1 MSKPSDTPRSLRV
14 AVLTY
19 SNRRT
24 VADDGSG
31 DLIRAC
37 LAEAGHRIA
46 DSVIRH
52 GDASVMR
59 EFLRAWLRE
68 PGIDAVICNGG
79 TGITDCMPEVAAP
92 LIDHDIPG
100 FATLFQVLSLQDIG
114 SSGMLSRAS
123 AGLAA
128 GKLLFLLPGSENG
141 SRLAMQRLVIPQLD
155 STTRPCSL
163 AGLLAD
169 E

>member
-1 MSKPSDTPRSLRV
+1 MSQASDTSRRLRA

-24 VADDGSG
+24 VADDSTG
-31 DLIRAC
+31 DLIRAH
-37 LAEAGHRIA
+37 LVAAGHRVVTSA
-46 DSVIRH
+46 IRH
-52 GDASVMR
+52 GDATVMR
-59 EFLRAWLRE
+59 EFLRGWLAE
-68 PGIDAVICNGG
+68 PAVDVVISNGG
-79 TGITDCMPEVAAP
+79 TGISDCMPEAAAQ

-100 FATLFQVLSLQDIG
+100 FAILFQVLSLQDIG

-123 AGLAA
+123 AGLAG
-128 GKLLFLLPGSENG
+128 GKLLLLLPGSENG
-141 SRLAMQRLVIPQLD
+141 SRLAMQRLVIPQLNT
-155 STTRPCSL
+155 TTRPCSL

>member
-1 MSKPSDTPRSLRV
+1 MSKASDTPRSLRV

-24 VADDGSG
+24 PADDGTG
-31 DLIRAC
+31 DLIRAQ
-37 LAEAGHRIA
+37 LVAGGHRIGA
-46 DSVIRH
+46 SAIRH
-52 GDASVMR
+52 GDAPVMR
-59 EFLRAWLRE
+59 EFLRGWLTD
-68 PGIDAVICNGG
+68 PALDAVISSGG
-79 TGITDCMPEVAAP
+79 TGITDCMPEAAAP
-92 LIDHDIPG
+92 LIEHDIPG

-123 AGLAA
+123 AGLAG
-128 GKLLFLLPGSENG
+128 GKLLFLLPGSEPG

-163 AGLLAD
+163 AGLLTD

>member
-1 MSKPSDTPRSLRV
+1 MSKATDTPRSLRV

-24 VADDGSG
+24 GADDGTG
-31 DLIRAC
+31 DLIRAH
-37 LAEAGHRIA
+37 LVAAGHRVA
-46 DSVIRH
+46 ASAIRH
-52 GDASVMR
+52 GDAPAMR
-59 EFLRAWLRE
+59 EFLRGWLAD
-68 PGIDAVICNGG
+68 PAVDAVISNGG
-79 TGITDCMPEVAAP
+79 TGIGDCMPEAAAP
-92 LIDHDIPG
+92 LIEHDIPG
-100 FATLFQVLSLQDIG
+100 FAMLFQVLSLQDIG

-141 SRLAMQRLVIPQLD
+141 SRLAMQALVIPQLD
-155 STTRPCSL
+155 TTTRPCSL

>member
-24 VADDGSG
+24 VADDTSG

-37 LAEAGHRIA
+37 LAGAGHRVV
-46 DSVIRH
+46 DSAIRH
-52 GDASVMR
+52 GDASAMR
-59 EFLRAWLRE
+59 EFLRVWVRD
-68 PGIDAVICNGG
+68 PGIDAVICTGG
-79 TGITDCMPEVAAP
+79 TGITDCMPEAAAS
-92 LIDHDIPG
+92 LIEHDIPG
-100 FATLFQVLSLQDIG
+100 FATLFQMLSLQDIG
-114 SSGMLSRAS
+114 SSGMLSRAQ

-141 SRLAMQRLVIPQLD
+141 CRLAMQQLVVPQLD

>member
-1 MSKPSDTPRSLRV
+1 MSKASNTPRSLRV

-24 VADDGSG
+24 AADDGTG

-37 LAEAGHRIA
+37 LVAAGHHVA
-46 DSVIRH
+46 ASAIRH
-52 GDASVMR
+52 GDTLLMR
-59 EFLRAWLRE
+59 EFLRGWLAD
-68 PGIDAVICNGG
+68 PALDGVISNGG
-79 TGITDCMPEVAAP
+79 TGITDCMPEAAAP
-92 LIDHDIPG
+92 LIEHDIPG

-123 AGLAA
+123 AGLAG

>member
-24 VADDGSG
+24 VADDNSG
-31 DLIRAC
+31 DLIRAR
-37 LAEAGHRIA
+37 LAEAGHRVVA
-46 DSVIRH
+46 SAIRH
-52 GDASVMR
+52 GDAPVMR
-59 EFLRAWLRE
+59 EFLRVWLRD

-79 TGITDCMPEVAAP
+79 TGITDCMPEAAAS
-92 LIDHDIPG
+92 LIEHDIPG
-100 FATLFQVLSLQDIG
+100 FATLFQVLSLHDIG
-114 SSGMLSRAS
+114 SSGMLSRAQ

-141 SRLAMQRLVIPQLD
+141 CRLAMQRLVVPQLD

>member
-1 MSKPSDTPRSLRV
+1 V

-24 VADDGSG
+24 PADDGTG
-31 DLIRAC
+31 DLIRAQ
-37 LAEAGHRIA
+37 LVAAGHRIGA
-46 DSVIRH
+46 SAIRY
-52 GDASVMR
+52 GDAPAMR
-59 EFLRAWLRE
+59 EFLRSWLVE
-68 PGIDAVICNGG
+68 PGIDVVVCSGG
-79 TGITDCMPEVAAP
+79 TGITDCIPEAAAP
-92 LIDHDIPG
+92 LVDPDIPG
-100 FATLFQVLSLQDIG
+100 FAVLFQVLSLQDIG

-123 AGLAA
+123 AGLAG

-141 SRLAMQRLVIPQLD
+141 CRLAMDRLVLPQLD
-155 STTRPCSL
+155 TTTRPCSL

>member
-24 VADDGSG
+24 VADDTSG
-31 DLIRAC
+31 DLIRAR
-37 LAEAGHRIA
+37 LVEAGHRVVA
-46 DSVIRH
+46 SAIRH
-52 GDASVMR
+52 GDAPVMC
-59 EFLRAWLRE
+59 EFLRIWLRD
-68 PGIDAVICNGG
+68 PGVDAVICNGG
-79 TGITDCMPEVAAP
+79 TGITDCMPEAAAS
-92 LIDHDIPG
+92 LIEHDIPG

-114 SSGMLSRAS
+114 SSGMLSRAQ

-141 SRLAMQRLVIPQLD
+141 CRLAMQRLVVPQLD

>member
-1 MSKPSDTPRSLRV
+1 MSKASDTPRSLRV

-24 VADDGSG
+24 PADDSTG
-31 DLIRAC
+31 DLIRAQ
-37 LAEAGHRIA
+37 LVTAGHRIGA
-46 DSVIRH
+46 SAIRH
-52 GDASVMR
+52 GDAAVMC
-59 EFLRAWLRE
+59 EFLHGWLAD
-68 PGIDAVICNGG
+68 PALDVVISNGG
-79 TGITDCMPEVAAP
+79 TGITDCMPEAAAP
-92 LIDHDIPG
+92 LVEHDIPG
-100 FATLFQVLSLQDIG
+100 FATLFQVLSLEDVG

-123 AGLAA
+123 AGLAG

-155 STTRPCSL
+155 TTTHPCSL

>member
-1 MSKPSDTPRSLRV
+1 MSKASDMPRSLRV

-24 VADDGSG
+24 PADDNTG
-31 DLIRAC
+31 DLIRAQ
-37 LAEAGHRIA
+37 LVAAGHTIA
-46 DSVIRH
+46 ASAIRH
-52 GDASVMR
+52 GDAPVMR
-59 EFLRAWLRE
+59 EFLRGWLAD
-68 PGIDAVICNGG
+68 PALDVVISNGG
-79 TGITDCMPEVAAP
+79 TGITDCMPEAAAP
-92 LIDHDIPG
+92 LIGHDIPG

-123 AGLAA
+123 AGLAG

-155 STTRPCSL
+155 TTTRPCSL

>member
-1 MSKPSDTPRSLRV
+1 MSKASDTPRSLRV

-24 VADDGSG
+24 GADDSTG
-31 DLIRAC
+31 DLIRAH
-37 LAEAGHRIA
+37 LVAAGHRVA
-46 DSVIRH
+46 ASAIRH
-52 GDASVMR
+52 GDAPLMR
-59 EFLRAWLRE
+59 EFLRGWLAD
-68 PGIDAVICNGG
+68 PAIDVVISSGG
-79 TGITDCMPEVAAP
+79 TGVTDCMPEAAAS
-92 LIDHDIPG
+92 LIEHDIPG
-100 FATLFQVLSLQDIG
+100 FAMLFQVLSLEDVG

-123 AGLAA
+123 AGLAG

-141 SRLAMQRLVIPQLD
+141 SRLALQRLVIPQLD
-155 STTRPCSL
+155 TTTRPCSL

>member
-1 MSKPSDTPRSLRV
+1 MSKASDTPRRLRV

-24 VADDGSG
+24 AADDSTG

-37 LAEAGHRIA
+37 LVAAGHSIA
-46 DSVIRH
+46 ASAIRH
-52 GDASVMR
+52 GDAPAMR
-59 EFLRAWLRE
+59 EFLRSWLVE
-68 PGIDAVICNGG
+68 PGIDVVVCSGG
-79 TGITDCMPEVAAP
+79 TGITDCMPEAAAP
-92 LIDHDIPG
+92 LVDHDIPG
-100 FATLFQVLSLQDIG
+100 FAVLFQVLSLQDIG

-123 AGLAA
+123 AGLAG

-141 SRLAMQRLVIPQLD
+141 CRLAMDRLVLPQLD
-155 STTRPCSL
+155 TTTRPCSL

>member
-1 MSKPSDTPRSLRV
+1 MSKASDTPRSLRV

-24 VADDGSG
+24 AVDDGSG
-31 DLIRAC
+31 DLIRAR
-37 LAEAGHRIA
+37 LAAAGHRVA
-46 DSVIRH
+46 ASAIRH
-52 GDASVMR
+52 GDAEAMR
-59 EFLRAWLRE
+59 GFLRAWLVD
-68 PGIDAVICNGG
+68 PGIDAVISNGG
-79 TGITDCMPEVAAP
+79 TGITDCMPEAAAP

-100 FATLFQVLSLQDIG
+100 FAVLFQVLSLADIG
-114 SSGMLSRAS
+114 SSGMLSRAQ
-123 AGLAA
+123 AGLAMR
-128 GKLLFLLPGSENG
+128 KLLFLLPGSENG
-141 SRLAMQRLVIPQLD
+141 CRLALDRLVIPQLD

>member
-24 VADDGSG
+24 AADDGSG

-52 GDASVMR
+52 GDAAVMR
-59 EFLRAWLRE
+59 EFLRAWLHE

-79 TGITDCMPEVAAP
+79 TGITDCMPEAAAP

>member
-1 MSKPSDTPRSLRV
+1 MSKASDTPHSLCV

-24 VADDGSG
+24 ASDDSTG
-31 DLIRAC
+31 DLIRAS
-37 LAEAGHRIA
+37 LVAAGHHVVA
-46 DSVIRH
+46 SAIRH
-52 GDASVMR
+52 GEAPAMR
-59 EFLRAWLRE
+59 EFLRGWLAD
-68 PGIDAVICNGG
+68 PAIDAVISNGG
-79 TGITDCMPEVAAP
+79 TGITDCMPEAAAP
-92 LIDHDIPG
+92 LIEHDIPG

-123 AGLAA
+123 AGLAG

-141 SRLAMQRLVIPQLD
+141 SGLAMQRLVIPQLD
-155 STTRPCSL
+155 TTTRPCSL

>member
-1 MSKPSDTPRSLRV
+1 MNKPSDTPRSLRV

-24 VADDGSG
+24 AADDTSG

-37 LAEAGHRIA
+37 LAEAGHRVVVSA
-46 DSVIRH
+46 IRH
-52 GDASVMR
+52 GDAPQMR
-59 EFLRAWLRE
+59 AFLRTWLRD
-68 PGIDAVICNGG
+68 PGIDAVICSGG
-79 TGITDCMPEVAAP
+79 TGITDCLPEAAAP
-92 LIDHDIPG
+92 LIEHDIPG

-114 SSGMLSRAS
+114 SSGMLSRAR